1 MNDPRGFRYELQALL
16 HRHRWQLDALQCAL
30 ADAMRRRRV
39 AEAALMR
46 LQGLQREAK
55 VGAAAVGRQ
64 LDPQHAR
71 AIVNYLCQLAD
82 RIRLQAECRDELN
95 RECESKKRDCADAQ
109 ARLDEIQKH
118 RDRALAAH
126 WRDQSRIQA
135 TVADEQWVANWTR
148 GGSPMASEST

>member
-16 HRHRWQLDALQCAL
+16 QRQRWQLDVLQCAL
-30 ADAMRRRRV
+30 ADVMRRRRV
-39 AEAALMR
+39 AEAALMQ

-64 LDPQHAR
+64 FDPQRAR
-71 AIVNYLCQLAD
+71 ALVNYLCQLAE
-82 RIRLQAECRDELN
+82 RIRVQTECRDELN
-95 RECESKKRDCADAQ
+95 RECESKKRECADAQ
-109 ARLDEIQKH
+109 ARLDEIEKH

-135 TVADEQWVANWTR
+135 AVADEQSMTNWTR

>member
-16 HRHRWQLDALQCAL
+16 LQHRWQLDALRCSL
-30 ADAMRRRRV
+30 ADVMRRRSV
-39 AEAALMR
+39 AEALLMQ
-46 LQGLQREAK
+46 LQSLQREAK

-82 RIRLQAECRDELN
+82 RIREQTECRDELN

-109 ARLDEIQKH
+109 ARLDEIEKH
-118 RDRALAAH
+118 RDRALATH
-126 WRDQSRIQA
+126 WRDQSRIQSG
-135 TVADEQWVANWTR
+135 VADEQWVANWTK